1 MVEGILKSI
10 EDQIKQDGVNISDKD
25 SILRKI
31 DKLSQKKLNILF
43 AVQPEWGK
51 VQLLIPFLIW
61 N

>member
-31 DKLSQKKLNILF
+31 EKLSQKS
-43 AVQPEWGK
+43 
-51 VQLLIPFLIW
+51 
-61 N
+61 